1 MPTWLSDP
9 SDGFYL
15 VLFVLV
21 VVAVM
26 LWARSRTRGSLI
38 RAGLAIALLV
48 LLFVFDR
55 LLESPREEAVRKT
68 QEMARAANEQFGKP
82 PAQRTW
88 DGVGANVSDQ
98 FDFHGAKKEDL
109 LKAIAQAAATGDGE
123 GDVTEFDR
131 SRVEYQSGDRVMVP
145 FVVRVF
151 PRGSNFTAPQAR
163 FHVEGVFARDP
174 DGQYRLRGMR
184 LYQDAGGGR
193 QGAEV
198 TTLPRRGS

>member
-9 SDGFYL
+9 SNGFYL
-15 VLFVLV
+15 VLFVLAV
-21 VVAVM
+21 IAVM
-26 LWARSRTRGSLI
+26 VWARNRTRGNLA
-38 RAGLAIALLV
+38 RAGVAVALLV
-48 LLFVFDR
+48 AVFLIDR
-55 LLESPREEAVRKT
+55 LVESPREEAVRKT
-68 QEMARAANEQFGKP
+68 QEMARAANEQFAR
-82 PAQRTW
+82 PAPQRNW
-88 DGVGANVSDQ
+88 DGIGAHISDQ

-109 LKAIAQAAATGDGE
+109 LNAIAQAPAHGDGE

-131 SRVEYQSGDRVMVP
+131 NRVEYQAGDRVMVP

-184 LYQDAGGGR
+184 LFEDAGGGR
-193 QGAEV
+193 QGVEM
-198 TTLPRRGS
+198 TSLPRRGK